1 MRKFALTG
9 DQRDQL
15 RGAGVVIPMGKHRN
29 LRVLTHPRHAK
40 QDRTILVTRNGITWR
55 RSAKLGAIGRT
66 RSVKQAPPKRTQ
78 FALGAT
84 YGESWNSKGAV
95 DTATDTGTREYWF
108 RGIRFESQRAIEA
121 YIAELG

>member
-9 DQRDQL
+9 DQRDSL

-66 RSVKQAPPKRTQ
+66 KTVRQPAPKRTQ
-78 FALGAT
+78 FAIGAT
-84 YGESWNSKGAV
+84 YGESWQSKGAA
-95 DTATDTGTREYWF
+95 DTADTGTREYWF
-108 RGIRFESQRAIEA
+108 RGIRFESQLAIEA